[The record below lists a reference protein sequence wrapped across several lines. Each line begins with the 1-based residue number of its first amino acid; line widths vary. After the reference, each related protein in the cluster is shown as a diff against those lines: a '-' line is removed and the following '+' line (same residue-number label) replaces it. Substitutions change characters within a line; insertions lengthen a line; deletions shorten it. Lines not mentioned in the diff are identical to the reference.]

1 MHFDEHAELRT
12 KIIGLGENSIHKS
25 YYAQLKERAV
35 ELERFRAILDRSS
48 EMIILA
54 EAQSHLI
61 VDVNATVCNLFGQS
75 KEKLLQTPLE
85 EWFAPNVIEHLLA
98 NCGKVGKNACTH
110 CSQTACKICTVT
122 EIVMETPQGTFPIEF
137 SLQRATFGG
146 IEYFVLLGSDIS
158 ERKKAEEQIYTLAF
172 YDPLTKLPNRQLLFD
187 RISHALANSK
197 RHRKYGALLF
207 IDLDNFKSLNDTKGH
222 HIGDELLVQ
231 VSRRIESI
239 LREGDTLGR
248 LGGDEFVVLLEGL
261 SPEKQSAA
269 IESEHFAYRIKHIV
283 NLPYTLFG
291 YEHTIS
297 PSIGVVL
304 FVGDEKNK
312 ESLIKHADI
321 AMYQA
326 KQSGRNTI
334 RYYDPLM
341 QKAIQNKL
349 LMEKELKIAIQE
361 NQLVLFYQPQIDTKG
376 KLVGF
381 EALVRWNHPKKGLVP
396 PLEFIPLCEESGLI
410 IYLGKWVI
418 EQACHQ
424 IKIWQT
430 LWDEPLHVSINVS
443 VKQFQE
449 LHFYEIVEEILGRT
463 EARADWIKFELTE
476 SLIVD
481 NVEET
486 IKKIMKLRSLG
497 VKFSLDDFGTG
508 YSSLS
513 YLKKLPLDELKIDQS
528 FVRDISTDIN
538 DAMIV
543 KTIID
548 MASNF
553 DLEVV
558 AEGVETQEQ
567 LQFLTENGCRI
578 FQGYFFGKPMPHE
591 EIERIYFTL

>member
-35 ELERFRAILDRSS
+35 ELERFRAILDRAS
-48 EMIILA
+48 EMIILV
-54 EAQSHLI
+54 EAHSHII
-61 VDVNATVCNLFGQS
+61 VDINATVCNFFEQS
-75 KEKLLQTPLE
+75 REKLLQTPLE
-85 EWFAPNVIEHLLA
+85 QWFFGGIIEKFLA
-98 NCGKVGKNACTH
+98 HCGKVDKSACLH
-110 CSQTACKICTVT
+110 CSQTTCKVCTIT
-122 EIVMETPQGTFPIEF
+122 EIMMETPQGTFPIEF
-137 SLQRATFGG
+137 ELQRATFGG

-187 RISHALANSK
+187 RITHALANSK
-197 RHRKYGALLF
+197 RHRKYGAILF
-207 IDLDNFKSLNDTKGH
+207 IDLDNFKALNDTRGH
-222 HIGDELLVQ
+222 HVGDELLIQ

-239 LREGDTLGR
+239 LRQGDTLGR

-261 SPEKQSAA
+261 SLEKQSAA
-269 IESEHFAYRIKHIV
+269 IQSEHFAYRIKHIV

-312 ESLIKHADI
+312 ESLLKHADI

-349 LMEKELKIAIQE
+349 VMEKELKIAIKE
-361 NQLVLFYQPQIDTKG
+361 NQLVLFYQPQVDTNG
-376 KLVGF
+376 NLVGF
-381 EALVRWNHPKKGLVP
+381 EALVRWNHPKRGLVP

-410 IYLGKWVI
+410 IYLGKWVL
-418 EQACHQ
+418 EQACQQ
-424 IKIWQT
+424 IKKWQT
-430 LWDEPLHVSINVS
+430 LWNEPLHVSINVS
-443 VKQFQE
+443 VKHFQE
-449 LHFYEIVEEILGRT
+449 PHFYKIVEEILRRT

-486 IKKIMKLRSLG
+486 IEKIIKLRSLG

-578 FQGYFFGKPMPHE
+578 FQGYLFGKPMPHE
-591 EIERIYFTL
+591 EIERIYLTL

>member
-35 ELERFRAILDRSS
+35 ELERFRAILDRAS
-48 EMIILA
+48 EMIILV
-54 EAQSHLI
+54 EAHSHVI
-61 VDVNATVCNLFGQS
+61 VDINATVCNFFGQS
-75 KEKLLQTPLE
+75 REKLLQTPLE
-85 EWFAPNVIEHLLA
+85 QWFSIDTIEKFLIH
-98 NCGKVGKNACTH
+98 CGKVDGSSCSH
-110 CSQTACKICTVT
+110 CSQTTCKICTTT
-122 EIVMETPQGTFPIEF
+122 EIIMETQQGTFPIEF
-137 SLQRATFGG
+137 ELQRATFGG

-187 RISHALANSK
+187 RISQALANSK
-197 RHRKYGALLF
+197 RHQKYGALLF
-207 IDLDNFKSLNDTKGH
+207 IDLDNFKSLNDTRGH
-222 HIGDELLVQ
+222 HIGDELLIQ

-248 LGGDEFVVLLEGL
+248 LGGDEFVVLLESL
-261 SPEKQSAA
+261 SPEKESAA
-269 IESEHFAYRIKHIV
+269 IQSEQFAYRIKHIV

-349 LMEKELKIAIQE
+349 LMEKELKIAIKE
-361 NQLVLFYQPQIDTKG
+361 NQLVLFYQPQVDTKG

-381 EALVRWNHPKKGLVP
+381 EALVRWNHPERGLVP

-410 IYLGKWVI
+410 IHLGKWVL
-418 EQACHQ
+418 EDACKQ
-424 IKIWQT
+424 INKWQK
-430 LWDEPLHVSINVS
+430 LWDSPLQVSINVS
-443 VKQFQE
+443 AKQFQE
-449 LHFYEIVEEILGRT
+449 PHFYEIVKDILWRT

-486 IKKIMKLRSLG
+486 IEKIIKLRSLG

-548 MASNF
+548 MAINF

-558 AEGVETQEQ
+558 AEGVETEEQ
-567 LQFLTENGCRI
+567 LQFLTENGCCI

>member
-48 EMIILA
+48 EMIILL

-75 KEKLLQTPLE
+75 REKLLHTPLE
-85 EWFAPNVIEHLLA
+85 QWFEPNVVENLLA
-98 NCGKVGKNACTH
+98 YCRKVGRNACSH
-110 CSQTACKICTVT
+110 CSQTACKICTTT
-122 EIVMETPQGTFPIEF
+122 EIAMDTPQGVFPIEF
-137 SLQRATFGG
+137 ALQRATFGG

-158 ERKKAEEQIYTLAF
+158 ERKKAEAQIYTLAF

-207 IDLDNFKSLNDTKGH
+207 IDLDNFKTLNDTKGH
-222 HIGDELLVQ
+222 HVGDELLTQ

-261 SPEKQSAA
+261 SLEKQSAA
-269 IESEHFAYRIKHIV
+269 IQSEQFAYRMKHIV

-291 YEHTIS
+291 YEYTIS

-312 ESLIKHADI
+312 ESLLKHADI

-341 QKAIQNKL
+341 QKAIQSKL
-349 LMEKELKIAIQE
+349 MMEKELKIAISE
-361 NQLVLFYQPQIDTKG
+361 NQLVLFYQPQVDEQG
-376 KLVGF
+376 NLVGL
-381 EALVRWNHPKKGLVP
+381 EALVRWNHPKRGLVP
-396 PLEFIPLCEESGLI
+396 PLDFIPLCEESGLI
-410 IYLGKWVI
+410 ISLGKWVLEHAC
-418 EQACHQ
+418 EQV
-424 IKIWQT
+424 KKWET
-430 LWDEPLHVSINVS
+430 LWHSALHVSINVS

-449 LHFYEIVEEILGRT
+449 AHFYPMVEGILKRT
-463 EARADWIKFELTE
+463 GVRADLIKFELTE

-481 NVEET
+481 HVEET
-486 IKKIMKLRSLG
+486 IAKISKIRALG

-553 DLEVV
+553 DFEVV
-558 AEGVETQEQ
+558 AEGVETQAQ

-578 FQGYFFGKPMPHE
+578 FQGYFFGKPLPYE
-591 EIERIYFTL
+591 EIERIYFAP